1 MNVAV
6 NAYCNRVIR
15 DMYTPYTL
23 AIPNYFASPRAIYFH
38 LFISKR
44 VYLPTL
50 HLRGPAAVN
59 AANVRTRWFLI
70 DIYFHARKKTK
81 KKIRDKR
88 QRAICI
94 IRAALSRRSR
104 YCIPMCRPG
113 IFACE
118 TRLHYAMLADA
129 NCWCGL
135 WYFRR
140 FVAIYRAVKFAACH
154 FKSKRFISL

>member
-50 HLRGPAAVN
+50 HLQGPAAVN

-70 DIYFHARKKTK
+70 DIYFHARKKQK

-88 QRAICI
+88 QRATCI
-94 IRAALSRRSR
+94 IRAVLSRRSR
-104 YCIPMCRPG
+104 YCIPMQTGNIRMRNAITLCDAGWR
-113 IFACE
+113 E
-118 TRLHYAMLADA
+118 LLTRLMIFSPVCRHLS
-129 NCWCGL
+129 
-135 WYFRR
+135 RR
-140 FVAIYRAVKFAACH
+140 
-154 FKSKRFISL
+154 